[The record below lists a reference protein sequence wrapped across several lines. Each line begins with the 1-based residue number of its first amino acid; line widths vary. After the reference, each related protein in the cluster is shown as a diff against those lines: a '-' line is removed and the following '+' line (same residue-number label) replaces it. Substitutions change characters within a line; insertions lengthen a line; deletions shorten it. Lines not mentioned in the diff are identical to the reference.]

1 MSIFYAVIGLAIL
14 LLAGDALVR
23 GAVNLGLRLGIPAL
37 IVSLTVVAFGTSAP
51 ELLIAI
57 KAAMAG
63 LPGIAFGNVVGS
75 NTANVLMVLGIPAM
89 LAGISLAGCDTRKT
103 YLQMLGATVVFIGLA
118 FLGPFY
124 ILHGIILLALLAAML
139 TDSFFTARRHRNL
152 ANECVPSTD
161 LDEIDEADPEMP
173 GWKIA
178 MFLLLG
184 LIGLPCGADLLV
196 DGAIGVARHFG
207 ISEAVIGLTLVAIGT
222 SLPELATTIIAA
234 LRRHGDVAI
243 GNVIGS
249 NMFNL
254 LGIMGI
260 ASFFGPLAVPPGILA
275 VDIWVML
282 ASTLL
287 LLPFVFGGLN
297 ITRSWGALLSATYI
311 GYMVFL
317 LA

>member
-1 MSIFYAVIGLAIL
+1 MMSIFYAVIGLAIL

-124 ILHGIILLALLAAML
+124 IWHGIILLALLAAML

-152 ANECVPSTD
+152 ANECVPST
-161 LDEIDEADPEMP
+161 
-173 GWKIA
+173 
-178 MFLLLG
+178 
-184 LIGLPCGADLLV
+184 
-196 DGAIGVARHFG
+196 
-207 ISEAVIGLTLVAIGT
+207 
-222 SLPELATTIIAA
+222 
-234 LRRHGDVAI
+234 
-243 GNVIGS
+243 
-249 NMFNL
+249 
-254 LGIMGI
+254 
-260 ASFFGPLAVPPGILA
+260 
-275 VDIWVML
+275 
-282 ASTLL
+282 
-287 LLPFVFGGLN
+287 
-297 ITRSWGALLSATYI
+297 
-311 GYMVFL
+311 
-317 LA
+317 